1 MENAMNYNWD
11 WAMFFKPTGIG
22 SEIYLDWFVSGL
34 GWTIAIALAAWVI
47 ALLLGSLL
55 GVLRTVPNRWVA
67 GMATT
72 YVEIFRNVPLLVQ
85 LFLWYF
91 LVPDL
96 LPEPLELWFKQDLNP
111 ATSAYISVVV
121 CLGLFTAARVCEQVR
136 TGIQALPKGQLGAA
150 RAMGFKLPQIYAYVL
165 LPQAYRII
173 IPPLTSEF
181 LNIFKNSSVAS
192 LIGLMELMAQ
202 TKQSAEFSANLFEA
216 FTLATLIYFTLNMSL
231 MLLMRVLERRVAVP
245 GLLAAGGK

>member
-1 MENAMNYNWD
+1 MNYNWD

-192 LIGLMELMAQ
+192 LIGLMELLAQ

-231 MLLMRVLERRVAVP
+231 MLLMRVIERRVAVP

>member
-1 MENAMNYNWD
+1 MNYNWD

-67 GMATT
+67 GLATT

-150 RAMGFKLPQIYAYVL
+150 RAMGFKLPQIYTYVL

-231 MLLMRVLERRVAVP
+231 MLLMRVIERRVAVP

>member
-181 LNIFKNSSVAS
+181 LNIFKTSSVAS

-231 MLLMRVLERRVAVP
+231 MLLMRVIERRVAVP

>member
-1 MENAMNYNWD
+1 MNYNWD

-67 GMATT
+67 GLATT

-111 ATSAYISVVV
+111 ATSAYLSVVV

-192 LIGLMELMAQ
+192 LIGLMELLAQ

-231 MLLMRVLERRVAVP
+231 MLLMRVIERRVAVP

>member
-1 MENAMNYNWD
+1 MNYNWD

-67 GMATT
+67 GIATA

-231 MLLMRVLERRVAVP
+231 MLLMRVIERRVAVP

>member
-1 MENAMNYNWD
+1 MNYNWD

-72 YVEIFRNVPLLVQ
+72 YMEIFRNVPLLVQ

-231 MLLMRVLERRVAVP
+231 MLLMRVIERRVAVP

>member
-1 MENAMNYNWD
+1 MNYNWD

-67 GMATT
+67 GLATT

-181 LNIFKNSSVAS
+181 LNVFKNSSVAS
-192 LIGLMELMAQ
+192 LIGLMELLAQ

-231 MLLMRVLERRVAVP
+231 MLLMRVIERRVAVP

>member
-1 MENAMNYNWD
+1 MNYNWD

-231 MLLMRVLERRVAVP
+231 MLLMRVIERRVAVP
-245 GLLAAGGK
+245 GLLAAGDK

>member
-1 MENAMNYNWD
+1 MNYNWD

-67 GMATT
+67 GIATA

-192 LIGLMELMAQ
+192 LIGLMELLAQ

>member
-1 MENAMNYNWD
+1 MNYNWD

-192 LIGLMELMAQ
+192 LIGLMELLAQ